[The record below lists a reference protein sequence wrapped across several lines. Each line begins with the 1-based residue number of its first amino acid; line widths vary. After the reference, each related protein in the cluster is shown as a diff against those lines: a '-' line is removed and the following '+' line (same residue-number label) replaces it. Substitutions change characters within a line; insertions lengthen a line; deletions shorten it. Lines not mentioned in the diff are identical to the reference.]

1 MLQVLGTKLP
11 SGVIKLHDRKIKF
24 REDMA
29 ESSKH
34 RYRQTAEQDV
44 WLARQGFTTV
54 TSSNVS
60 ALGIFGK
67 DLYIRFLNGAV
78 YRYPNNAELF
88 DKIMRSLSKGRAV
101 WKYIRRA
108 GVSYERVGDM
118 PIPDKIEEEVYK
130 AIEDPVVTIYEE
142 LVAFKELSA
151 EMVSITELAL
161 AISPFK
167 TIN

>member
-1 MLQVLGTKLP
+1 MLQVLGDVRPKGIL
-11 SGVIKLHDRKIKF
+11 LHDRDVKF

-29 ESSKH
+29 ESSKR
-34 RYRQTAEQDV
+34 RYRQTSDDKA
-44 WLARQGFTTV
+44 WLFSKGFQAV

-67 DLYIRFLNGAV
+67 DLYIRFLNDAV

-88 DKIMRSLSKGRAV
+88 EKIMRANSKGRAV

-108 GVSYERVGDM
+108 GVPYERVGDM
-118 PIPDKIEEEVYK
+118 PIPDVITN
-130 AIEDPVVTIYEE
+130 DE
-142 LVAFKELSA
+142 LFKGMETTKTAYNELFKFKELS
-151 EMVSITELAL
+151 EILTIEELAL
-161 AISPFK
+161 TISQFK